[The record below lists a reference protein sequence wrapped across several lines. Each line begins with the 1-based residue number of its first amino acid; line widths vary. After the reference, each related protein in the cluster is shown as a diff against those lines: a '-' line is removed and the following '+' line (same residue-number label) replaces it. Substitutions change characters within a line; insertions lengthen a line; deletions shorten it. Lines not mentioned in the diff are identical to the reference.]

1 MSRDRFEE
9 LMSEAVITLPHNL
22 KNVLRIVE
30 DPEVDD
36 ESRTMLAGAL
46 LHVLSQSVAIPGVRG
61 TLQHVGSALVIGLA
75 LEKAMEK
82 SPEPF
87 EKHSE
92 TMPELFGDLE
102 EQLEV
107 ARAFLGEGMKLLDEV
122 AAKLHEQDF
131 RGHAAPQC
139 IADTE
144 SSNWLY
150 EAVHEALIET
160 VEIDDDDVT
169 REIKDSPRIKKNLQA
184 RVGR

>member
-9 LMSEAVITLPHNL
+9 LMSEAVIGLPHNL

-36 ESRTMLAGAL
+36 ESRTTLAGAL

-61 TLQHVGSALVIGLA
+61 TLQHVGSALVIALA
-75 LEKAMEK
+75 LEKAREK
-82 SPEPF
+82 SPEPLGA
-87 EKHSE
+87 HAE
-92 TMPELFGDLE
+92 TMPELLAPLD

-107 ARAFLGEGMKLLDEV
+107 ARAFLGEGMALLDDV

-131 RGHAAPQC
+131 QGHAAPQC
-139 IADTE
+139 VGDTE

-160 VEIDDDDVT
+160 VEIDDDEVV
-169 REIKDSPRIKKNLQA
+169 REIKDSPRIKKNLMA
-184 RVGR
+184 RVDR

>member
-1 MSRDRFEE
+1 
-9 LMSEAVITLPHNL
+9 MSEAVIGLPFNL

-61 TLQHVGSALVIGLA
+61 TLQHVGSALVIALA
-75 LEKAMEK
+75 LEKAREK
-82 SPEPF
+82 SPEALGT
-87 EKHSE
+87 HAE
-92 TMPELFGDLE
+92 TMPELLGPLDD
-102 EQLEV
+102 QLGV
-107 ARAFLGEGMKLLDEV
+107 AREFLGEGMTLLDEV

-131 RGHAAPQC
+131 QGHAAPQC
-139 IADTE
+139 IGDTE

-160 VEIDDDDVT
+160 VEIDDDEVT
-169 REIKDSPRIKKNLQA
+169 REIKDSPRIKKNLEA
-184 RVGR
+184 RVDR